1 MKEPILTGLS
11 CDIVFN
17 KELMA
22 DDFVC
27 LNDISLKFENK
38 KQNSKIGFTSF
49 YGEPK
54 SSNRNIL
61 EAHYYCADINSFPR
75 MKSIDNPNVEKVN
88 KIDATV
94 VPGRIRRDIAV
105 EKIKNLKLEFGD
117 VSFVVKD
124 KYLKG
129 VKINGK

>member
-1 MKEPILTGLS
+1 MKEPILTGIT

-17 KELMA
+17 RELMT

-27 LNDISLKFENK
+27 LKDINLKFENK

-49 YGEPK
+49 YGE
-54 SSNRNIL
+54 SNRQNRNIL

-88 KIDATV
+88 SIDTTV
-94 VPGRIRRDIAV
+94 VPGRIKRDIAV
-105 EKIKNLKLEFGD
+105 EEIKNLKLEFGD

-129 VKINGK
+129 VKINGS